1 MEYFKRLQQLLNIE
15 KEEDRRS
22 FKDLTEK
29 LPIQER
35 RENGLTWF
43 PIAIK
48 DTELGK
54 GDYVT
59 VEVERT
65 THQDIIHRL
74 HSGSSS
80 VQSDSFNRLPERW
93 VMVPSILSCFA
104 SWLEK
109 SAADVP
115 KRSW

>member
-1 MEYFKRLQQLLNIE
+1 MHYFQRLQQLLQIE

-48 DTELGK
+48 DTEPGK
-54 GDYVT
+54 GDYLT

-65 THQDIIHRL
+65 THQDIIHQLRFGTSAAL
-74 HSGSSS
+74 FSNHDAKHDRIEGTITHLSG
-80 VQSDSFNRLPERW
+80 NRLKLSLCTDELPEWSR
-93 VMVPSILSCFA
+93 
-104 SWLEK
+104 
-109 SAADVP
+109 
-115 KRSW
+115 